1 MGFAAFLYGRKA
13 DREVIE
19 IVDEEKLK
27 EKVEEYLRSLQ
38 EKGFR
43 ITSQRRL
50 IVETILQNWDK
61 HPNVRELLDLIQ
73 EKDPSIGLATIYRT
87 VELLVEMGFLHE
99 VNLDEGFS
107 RFEVSRKDIHF
118 HLVCRGCG
126 KVVHLEDEDQ
136 KSQVAEEWAQ
146 DMGFTLL
153 PQSIEL
159 FGVCHECLEKGFDPS
174 RMPQMECRCRRRRR
188 IHRGLM

>member
-1 MGFAAFLYGRKA
+1 M
-13 DREVIE
+13 
-19 IVDEEKLK
+19 DEEKLK

-107 RFEVSRKDIHF
+107 RFEVSRKDI
-118 HLVCRGCG
+118 
-126 KVVHLEDEDQ
+126 
-136 KSQVAEEWAQ
+136 
-146 DMGFTLL
+146 
-153 PQSIEL
+153 
-159 FGVCHECLEKGFDPS
+159 
-174 RMPQMECRCRRRRR
+174 
-188 IHRGLM
+188 